1 MNSSLLGFYALS
13 IKRPISYI
21 GYRLRFISRKI
32 RGKLRDQ
39 QATTLPKIGWRKVDP
54 GAPLRLVETDKAQ
67 GNVSLAEVVILAK
80 LAGGVN
86 PGEEI
91 IEIGTFDGRTS
102 LNMAVNSPESSPLF
116 TLDLPWGDETAF
128 DVEEHEKA
136 FINKPQPGSRF
147 LASNEPSAK
156 KITQL
161 LGDSATFDWSD
172 HFGKA
177 GMVFVD
183 GSHAYDYAKTDSE
196 TAMKLIRPNGTIIWH
211 DYGVWEGVTR
221 ALEEIEAEKK
231 LGLKHIRGTSLVIWR
246 APA

>member
-1 MNSSLLGFYALS
+1 MNSALTSFYALS
-13 IKRPISYI
+13 IKRPISYL
-21 GYRLRFISRKI
+21 GYRLRFISRKL

-39 QATTLPKIGWRKVDP
+39 QATTLPKTGWRAVDP

-67 GNVSLAEVVILAK
+67 GNVSLAEVVLLAK
-80 LAGGVN
+80 LAGGVKA
-86 PGEEI
+86 GEEI
-91 IEIGTFDGRTS
+91 VEIGTFDGRTS
-102 LNMAVNSPESSPLF
+102 LNMAINSPESSPLF
-116 TLDLPWGDETAF
+116 TLDLPWGNETAF

-136 FINKPQPGSRF
+136 FINKPQPGRRF
-147 LASNEPSAK
+147 LDSSEPAAK

-183 GSHAYDYAKTDSE
+183 GSHAYDYAKIDTAS
-196 TAMKLIRPNGTIIWH
+196 AMKLIRPGGTIVWH
-211 DYGVWEGVTR
+211 DYGVWEGVTK
-221 ALEEIEAEKK
+221 ALEEIEAEQH
-231 LGLKHIRGTSLVIWR
+231 LGLKHIRGTSLVVWK